1 MAVPIERPFWLD
13 TFERRPTAALPLP
26 ESAEIVIIGAGF
38 TGLSAALALASC
50 GVQPLVLEAE
60 HVGFGASSRNGGMAL
75 TGFKRPVQWLIARF
89 GIAHARRLFA
99 TSLESVRTLGRIVE
113 EHRIDCDFE
122 QRGHVEA
129 ACKKAHL
136 EHLRATVELLRTAF
150 DHPVRVLDAQEAQA
164 EVASDRYYG
173 ALVDDASAAVNPARL
188 AYGLA
193 AAARTRGARIAEKT
207 AVRSITRGAGGFT
220 LVTSAGPLRAKHVLV
235 ATGAYTGAAI
245 PGVRRRIVGVGS
257 YVIATERLGSDV
269 ARSLIPNG
277 RAVFDT
283 NNFLHYYRITA
294 DDRLLFGGRAAFMPE
309 SADTVRESAASLRR
323 GMIAVFPQLRD
334 AALAYAWGGV
344 IDVTFDVLPHTGV
357 LDGLHYAVGYA
368 GHGVA
373 MATYAGERM
382 AAVIAGEESA
392 GDPLGCGPLPAPPP
406 GLDGAR
412 PWFLPIAG
420 AWYRL
425 LDWAS

>member
-13 TFERRPTAALPLP
+13 TVDRLPIAAEPLP
-26 ESAEIVIIGAGF
+26 ESADVLIVGAGF
-38 TGLSAALALASC
+38 TGLSAALALAKR
-50 GVQPLVLEAE
+50 GLHPLVLEAE
-60 HVGFGASSRNGGMAL
+60 HVASGASSRNGGMAL
-75 TGFKRPVQWLIARF
+75 TGLKRPVQWLIARF
-89 GIAHARRLFA
+89 GLAHARRLFA
-99 TSLESVRTLGRIVE
+99 ASLASVRCVQRIVADY
-113 EHRIDCDFE
+113 RIDCDFE
-122 QRGHVEA
+122 QRGHVEV

-136 EHLRATVELLRTAF
+136 KHLRGTAELLDKAF
-150 DHPVRVLDAQEAQA
+150 DHQVRILDAQEARA

-173 ALVDDASAAVNPARL
+173 ALVDDVSAAVNPARL
-188 AYGLA
+188 AFGLA
-193 AAARTRGARIAEKT
+193 AAARAEGARLAEKT
-207 AVRSITRGAGGFT
+207 AVRSITPGAGGFT
-220 LVTSAGPLRAKHVLV
+220 VVTSAGPMRAKHVLI
-235 ATGAYTGAAI
+235 ATGAYTDAAI
-245 PGVRRRIVGVGS
+245 PNVRRRLVGVGS
-257 YVIATERLGSDV
+257 YVIATEPLGAGV

-283 NNFLHYYRITA
+283 NNFLHYYRRTA

-309 SADTVRESAASLRR
+309 SADTVRESAALLRR

-334 AALAYAWGGV
+334 AQVAYAWGGI
-344 IDVTFDVLPHTGV
+344 IDVTFDVLPHTGL

-382 AAVIAGEESA
+382 AAVIAGDESA
-392 GDPLGCGPLPAPPP
+392 HDPLGCGPLPAPPP
-406 GLDGAR
+406 GLTGAR